1 MENAGLEDF
10 YFFNFLK
17 NEDLLRL
24 KEISIKKYYNK
35 EEILFYKGDS
45 PKFLHLLIKG
55 VVKLYTHDHKDNEII
70 IHNLM
75 APSFIAEIANYE
87 GTTFPANCAFETKAE
102 VLLIDYEKFRKEFLL
117 KPEISIFFIKSL
129 TRKIKA
135 LESFISYNI
144 SSNSNEK
151 IAKFLYDNESI
162 LINLKQVK
170 IAQILNITPETFSRK
185 VSKLK
190 KDKIIQNEQGYI
202 TILDHERL
210 KYLING

>member
-1 MENAGLEDF
+1 MANGIASADLVIAIGKAKLLASYGAAGQVPEKIITISNAGTENQKIF
-10 YFFNFLK
+10 YDTPDNLANQKIQMPFCLIIPGELNHMETEAIEELK
-17 NEDLLRL
+17 KCAGTQFD
-24 KEISIKKYYNK
+24 
-35 EEILFYKGDS
+35 
-45 PKFLHLLIKG
+45 PK
-55 VVKLYTHDHKDNEII
+55 
-70 IHNLM
+70 
-75 APSFIAEIANYE
+75 IAEI
-87 GTTFPANCAFETKAE
+87 
-102 VLLIDYEKFRKEFLL
+102 
-117 KPEISIFFIKSL
+117 FIKSL
-129 TRKIKA
+129 TKKIKA

-144 SSNSNEK
+144 SSNSSEK